1 MWVPRFQRRGSG
13 RSLLITPDPHPHT
26 PADPDLSPA
35 CNGADQ
41 EVLML
46 VHRRITLACAIAA
59 LAVAPSSALAMP
71 ATDPPPRRRSSRVAP
86 IVREV
91 QTGGDTTLALVLSGS
106 ALLIAAGAAAL
117 SGHDHR
123 RIGKVV

>member
-1 MWVPRFQRRGSG
+1 MF
-13 RSLLITPDPHPHT
+13 
-26 PADPDLSPA
+26 
-35 CNGADQ
+35 
-41 EVLML
+41 
-46 VHRRITLACAIAA
+46 VHRRIALACAIAA

-71 ATDPPPRRRSSRVAP
+71 ATDPPPSVDSSDRGRP

-91 QTGGDTTLALVLSGS
+91 QTGGDATLALVFSGS

-123 RIGKVV
+123 RLGKVA

>member
-1 MWVPRFQRRGSG
+1 MF
-13 RSLLITPDPHPHT
+13 
-26 PADPDLSPA
+26 
-35 CNGADQ
+35 
-41 EVLML
+41 

-71 ATDPPPRRRSSRVAP
+71 ATDPPAPQKETVAP
-86 IVREV
+86 VVREI
-91 QTGGDTTLALVLSGS
+91 QSDGGDATLALVFSGS

-123 RIGKVV
+123 RLGRVA

>member
-1 MWVPRFQRRGSG
+1 MF
-13 RSLLITPDPHPHT
+13 
-26 PADPDLSPA
+26 
-35 CNGADQ
+35 
-41 EVLML
+41 
-46 VHRRITLACAIAA
+46 VHRRIALACAIGA

-71 ATDPPPRRRSSRVAP
+71 ATDAPAPPRQVKQVVAQP
-86 IVREV
+86 TPVESGS
-91 QTGGDTTLALVLSGS
+91 TDTTLALVFSGS